1 MGTPTSYCS
10 PTEATPGG
18 SGSSGVFVSLMLGM
32 LLCLLGVQCAWVLRT
47 SDNHWKSG
55 AAAAAW
61 TGVPVVSDCL
71 DCADYIRY
79 RFVYDF
85 RAAVRRAREVC
96 VARPTMREH
105 HKCLTSSARIQ

>member
-1 MGTPTSYCS
+1 MGTPKSCCS

-32 LLCLLGVQCAWVLRT
+32 LLCLLGVQCAWALRM

-61 TGVPVVSDCL
+61 TGCQLSPIVWIVLIIFGTVL
-71 DCADYIRY
+71 FTI
-79 RFVYDF
+79 
-85 RAAVRRAREVC
+85 
-96 VARPTMREH
+96 
-105 HKCLTSSARIQ
+105 SALPFGELAKYVWPDQL